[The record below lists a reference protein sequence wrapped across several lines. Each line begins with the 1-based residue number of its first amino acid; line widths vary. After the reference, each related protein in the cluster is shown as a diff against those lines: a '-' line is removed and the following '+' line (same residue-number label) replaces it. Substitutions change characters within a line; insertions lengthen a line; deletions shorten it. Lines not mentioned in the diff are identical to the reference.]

1 MATKKTAPKTEAP
14 EYSDHMQALARE
26 YATLQAEG
34 ARITARMD
42 EIKKTFKFDL
52 PYGTHPIAGLSVGIA
67 HNTSFDTAAFAEDHP
82 ILKYPELYKPGTPDP
97 SAIKE
102 NFAPA
107 QLKKYISEGDPRVT
121 VK

>member
-1 MATKKTAPKTEAP
+1 VATRKTAPEETAP

-52 PYGTHPIAGLSVGIA
+52 PFGTHPIAGLSVGIA
-67 HNTSFDTAAFAEDHP
+67 HNTQFDGKAFAEDFP
-82 ILKYPELYKPGTPDP
+82 VLKYPQLYKPALDS

-107 QLKKYISEGDPRVT
+107 QLKKYVGEGDPRVT